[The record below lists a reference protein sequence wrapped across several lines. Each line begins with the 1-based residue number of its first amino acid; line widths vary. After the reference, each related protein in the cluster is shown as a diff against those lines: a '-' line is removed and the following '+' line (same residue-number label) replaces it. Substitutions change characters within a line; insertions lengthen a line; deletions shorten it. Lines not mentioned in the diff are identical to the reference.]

1 MIKCLTL
8 VGRSGCGKTY
18 YLLKFLNEKCR
29 KKNENIYVICPT
41 FSINSTWQGWKF
53 KKDPGV
59 KVLETHDVNRAIKE
73 ILGRHKRG
81 RALII
86 FDDVA
91 TSKDVKSQTSELV
104 KLGFSGRH
112 HGIDTIVLT
121 QQLTSIAKAYRENI
135 TFLVSF
141 YSPGKRDMK
150 VIVDDFVDS
159 DADVNKIRKQLREIP
174 DTRLE
179 ISLESPYEWSVKN
192 S

>member
-1 MIKCLTL
+1 MPHTL
-8 VGRSGCGKTY
+8 IVGRSGCGKTH

-29 KKNENIYVICPT
+29 KRYENIYVVCPT

-53 KKDPGV
+53 RNDPGV

-73 ILGRHKRG
+73 SLGRHKRG

-91 TSKDVKSQTSELV
+91 TSKDVKFQTSKLV

-121 QQLTSIAKAYRENI
+121 QQLTSIAKVYRENI
-135 TFLVSF
+135 TFLVAF
-141 YSPGKRDMK
+141 YTPGKRDGHRERLLGRRCR
-150 VIVDDFVDS
+150 
-159 DADVNKIRKQLREIP
+159 RKQNTTTAERHPLR
-174 DTRLE
+174 TVGNFLRN
-179 ISLESPYEWSVKN
+179 SLRKTFLTFAR
-192 S
+192 